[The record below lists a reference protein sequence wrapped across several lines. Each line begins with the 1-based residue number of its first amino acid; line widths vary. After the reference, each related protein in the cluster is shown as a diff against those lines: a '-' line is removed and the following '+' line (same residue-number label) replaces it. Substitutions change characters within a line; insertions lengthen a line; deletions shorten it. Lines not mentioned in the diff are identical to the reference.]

1 MTRYVGESVLVLYE
15 IPCSVPSDKYS
26 ISYNGKMKGK
36 NVDGIVDHW
45 VRASELYQN
54 PEMIKSGLAKD
65 DVNQGKLG
73 REIEAH
79 YN

>member
-1 MTRYVGESVLVLYE
+1 MDGKSV
-15 IPCSVPSDKYS
+15 DR
-26 ISYNGKMKGK
+26 
-36 NVDGIVDHW
+36 IVDQW

-54 PEMIKSGLAKD
+54 PEMIKNGLAKD

-79 YN
+79 YNSIGDI